1 VSGQHHSDTR
11 TEQLP
16 LASSDPP
23 DGPEV
28 AGLAREVEVL
38 RRDLRGMRARVEQMA
53 SVLAVLAESK
63 TPTRSGTSAAAET
76 PSWLDAP
83 SDPGRP
89 AENSRAAR
97 DAERLLAKLAS
108 WVGGIYL
115 RYSDARGLPECWLW
129 HPDVVEELLWLHA
142 AWLDA
147 HQPDVPVNA
156 VGDWHDRQRPGV
168 VKRIREFA
176 GLCSLENHLPG
187 AEMYVRAPVAPIADA
202 VPVIAAWW
210 AVARADPAPVPSD
223 EQLSA
228 ARRLTPRGM
237 RR

>member
-1 VSGQHHSDTR
+1 
-11 TEQLP
+11 
-16 LASSDPP
+16 
-23 DGPEV
+23 
-28 AGLAREVEVL
+28 LAREVEVL
-38 RRDLRGMRARVEQMA
+38 RRDLRGVRARIDQMA

-63 TPTRSGTSAAAET
+63 AAPRIGTSAAET

-83 SDPGRP
+83 SDPGRS
-89 AENSRAAR
+89 AQNNRAAR
-97 DAERLLAKLAS
+97 DAERLLANLAS

-147 HQPDVPVNA
+147 HQPDVPVSA

-176 GLCSLENHLPG
+176 GLCSLESHLPG
-187 AEMYVRAPVAPIADA
+187 AEMHVRAPVAPIAHA

-210 AVARADPAPVPSD
+210 AIARADPAPVPSD
-223 EQLSA
+223 EQLNA
-228 ARRLTPRGM
+228 ARRLTPRGI

>member
-1 VSGQHHSDTR
+1 MSGQHHHDSR
-11 TEQLP
+11 AEQLP
-16 LASSDPP
+16 LASGDPP

-38 RRDLRGMRARVEQMA
+38 RRDLRGVRARVEQIA
-53 SVLAVLAESK
+53 SALAVLAESK
-63 TPTRSGTSAAAET
+63 AATRGGTPAAET

-83 SDPGRP
+83 RDPGRS

-97 DAERLLAKLAS
+97 DAERLLANLAS

-142 AWLDA
+142 AWLEA

-176 GLCSLENHLPG
+176 GFCSLESHLLG
-187 AEMYVRAPVAPIADA
+187 GEMHVRAPIAPVPDA

-223 EQLSA
+223 EQLNA
-228 ARRLTPRGM
+228 ARRHTS
-237 RR
+237 

>member
-1 VSGQHHSDTR
+1 VSGQHSRDPR
-11 TEQLP
+11 AEQQP
-16 LASSDPP
+16 VPSSDPA

-38 RRDLRGMRARVEQMA
+38 RRDLRGVRARVEQMA

-63 TPTRSGTSAAAET
+63 AATRSGTSAAET

-97 DAERLLAKLAS
+97 DAERLLARLTS
-108 WVGGIYL
+108 WVSGIYL
-115 RYSDARGLPECWLW
+115 RYSDARSLPECWLW

-142 AWLDA
+142 AWLEA
-147 HQPDVPVNA
+147 HQTNVPVNA

-176 GLCSLENHLPG
+176 GFCSLESHLPG
-187 AEMYVRAPVAPIADA
+187 GEMHVRAPAASVADA

-210 AVARADPAPVPSD
+210 AVTRADPAPVPSD
-223 EQLSA
+223 VQLA
-228 ARRLTPRGM
+228 ARRPVGRS

>member
-1 VSGQHHSDTR
+1 VSDQHRRDSPA
-11 TEQLP
+11 EQLP
-16 LASSDPP
+16 VASSEST

-38 RRDLRGMRARVEQMA
+38 RRDLRSLGARVEQMA
-53 SVLAVLAESK
+53 SVLAGLAESK
-63 TPTRSGTSAAAET
+63 APTRGGTHAAET

-97 DAERLLAKLAS
+97 DAERLLANLAS

-129 HPDVVEELLWLHA
+129 HPDVVEELLWLHG

-147 HQPDVPVNA
+147 HRPDVPVNA

-176 GLCSLENHLPG
+176 GFCSLESHLPG
-187 AEMYVRAPVAPIADA
+187 REMHGRAPAASVADA

-210 AVARADPAPVPSD
+210 AVARTDPAPVPSD
-223 EQLSA
+223 EQIA
-228 ARRLTPRGM
+228 ARRPRGRG